1 MSSLAKIV
9 AILSLSPVIASAQNA
24 APQVY
29 RDGSVW
35 LFNEVVE
42 IYGNRWSGEFYGRS
56 AEGMS
61 VNVTAEGK
69 TVGFDGEY
77 IVDCSSNRGFW
88 VRAAN
93 FGSVMAQP
101 EISQTVPPEV
111 VTNARLAFCELPLV
125 QGYFE
130 GASSDERRD
139 FQARLKQYGRY
150 DGAIDGAWGSGTASG
165 VLKVLAYYR
174 AVGIGSPL
182 MTISDAR
189 QFARDVI
196 AEGIIAD

>member
-56 AEGMS
+56 AEGVS

-77 IVDCSSNRGFW
+77 IVDCSSDRGFW
-88 VRAAN
+88 ARAAN
-93 FGSVMAQP
+93 FGSVMAQS

-111 VTNARLAFCELPLV
+111 VTSARLAFCELPLV

-139 FQARLKQYGRY
+139 FQARLQQYGRY
-150 DGAIDGAWGSGTASG
+150 DGAIDGAWGSGTATG
-165 VLKVLAYYR
+165 VLRALAYYR
-174 AVGIGSPL
+174 AVGIGSLL

>member
-1 MSSLAKIV
+1 MKLLNIIA
-9 AILSLSPVIASAQNA
+9 AITFTLPTIAFAQSA

-35 LFNEVVE
+35 LFDEVVE

-56 AEGMS
+56 AEGVS

-69 TVGFDGEY
+69 TVGFSGEY
-77 IVDCSSNRGFW
+77 IVDCSSDRGFW
-88 VRAAN
+88 VRATN
-93 FGSVMAQP
+93 FGSALTEV
-101 EISQTVPPEV
+101 EISQTVPLEV
-111 VTNARLAFCELPLV
+111 VINARSAFCELPLV

-139 FQARLKQYGRY
+139 FQIRLKQYGRY
-150 DGAIDGAWGSGTASG
+150 DGSIDGAWGAGTASG

-174 AVGIGSPL
+174 IVGIGSPL
-182 MTISDAR
+182 MTIADAR
-189 QFARDVI
+189 QFAREVI
-196 AEGIIAD
+196 AEGIVAD

>member
-1 MSSLAKIV
+1 MKLLSMIV
-9 AILSLSPVIASAQNA
+9 AASLTVPAIVSAQNT
-24 APQVY
+24 APQVN
-29 RDGSVW
+29 RDGTVW

-56 AEGMS
+56 AEGVS
-61 VNVTAEGK
+61 VHVTAEGR
-69 TVGFDGEY
+69 TVGFAGEY
-77 IVDCSSNRGFW
+77 IVDCSSDRGFW

-93 FGSVMAQP
+93 FGSVLAQS
-101 EISQTVPPEV
+101 EIPQIVPPQV
-111 VTNARLAFCELPLV
+111 VINARLAFCELPLV

-139 FQARLKQYGRY
+139 FQARLRQYGRY
-150 DGAIDGAWGSGTASG
+150 DGAIDGAWGPGTASG
-165 VLKVLAYYR
+165 VLSVLAYYG
-174 AVGIGSPL
+174 AVGIGSQL

-189 QFARDVI
+189 QFAREVI

>member
-1 MSSLAKIV
+1 MKLFNFIAVVSLTF
-9 AILSLSPVIASAQNA
+9 PTIASAQSA

-29 RDGSVW
+29 RDGTVW
-35 LFNEVVE
+35 LFDQVVE

-56 AEGMS
+56 AEGVS

-69 TVGFDGEY
+69 TAGFSGEY
-77 IVDCSSNRGFW
+77 IVDCSSDGGFW
-88 VRAAN
+88 VRATD
-93 FGSVMAQP
+93 FGSELDQSV
-101 EISQTVPPEV
+101 ISQTVPAEV
-111 VTNARLAFCELPLV
+111 VVNARLAFCELPLV
-125 QGYFE
+125 QAYFE
-130 GASSDERRD
+130 GASNDERRD
-139 FQARLKQYGRY
+139 FQARLKQYDRY

-165 VLKVLAYYR
+165 ILRVLAYYR
-174 AVGIGSPL
+174 AVGIGSPV